1 MHSTFKFFIYQLM
14 EPFFYFWN
22 HRYITVK
29 TNSTDQR
36 NFSNLIFTS
45 NYHHNELICS
55 WKKIKRTTHN
65 EYLEHQ
71 ASISTIFIRANYITK
86 REMSNIK
93 RHKRYLQFCQLSP
106 NFQGFFLP
114 PTTSLYERCVP
125 RANSCER
132 LVIEVND
139 KEGLSGLETRDAQG
153 RRVQGKP
160 GLSFRVF
167 GKRCGE
173 KNKLI
178 VPVHGCN

>member
-1 MHSTFKFFIYQLM
+1 MFKFFIYQLI
-14 EPFFYFWN
+14 ESFFFFWN

-86 REMSNIK
+86 REMPDIWNVISDT
-93 RHKRYLQFCQLSP
+93 C
-106 NFQGFFLP
+106 NF
-114 PTTSLYERCVP
+114 
-125 RANSCER
+125 ANFPLIS
-132 LVIEVND
+132 
-139 KEGLSGLETRDAQG
+139 
-153 RRVQGKP
+153 
-160 GLSFRVF
+160 RVF
-167 GKRCGE
+167 FRPNRSQPFTLWALCKFVRTTRHWGQR
-173 KNKLI
+173 
-178 VPVHGCN
+178 